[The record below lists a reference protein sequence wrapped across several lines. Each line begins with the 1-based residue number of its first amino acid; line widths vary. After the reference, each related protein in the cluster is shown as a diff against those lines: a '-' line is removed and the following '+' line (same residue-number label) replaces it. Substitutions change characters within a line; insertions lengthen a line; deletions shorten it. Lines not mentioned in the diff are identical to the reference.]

1 MSDERKLPETGN
13 LDEGFNEEFDFGEGE
28 TESHPVKPTP
38 NKGGRQKII
47 AIIFLVVILVV
58 AIMGY
63 RLYSSKPAVSKT
75 TTASV
80 PTPKPVQA
88 PAMPTTSTTSTTDE
102 FAAALAG
109 VTPPPAPPVSAPIV
123 VNPTPAPVPVP
134 VPAPTITT
142 TTTATANTE
151 QTEISKLNDGL
162 NTLNSQID
170 SILSQ
175 IKYLDAYSREV
186 SDNLNKLN
194 DSINTMDTRLSTLT
208 NTTTMLSKDVGA
220 VKSEVG
226 QVKEVLKEDGLDINS
241 DTSSQGK
248 SGPQAKSD
256 RIAIEEPEYTVHAV
270 VPGRAWL
277 KSSKGQI
284 VTVAEGD
291 SIGDY
296 GKILVIDAA
305 NGVVLTS
312 SGVAFR

>member
-1 MSDERKLPETGN
+1 MSDERKSPETGN

-28 TESHPVKPTP
+28 TETHSVTPTP
-38 NKGGRQKII
+38 NKGGRQKLI

-63 RLYSSKPAVSKT
+63 RLYSSKSAVSKP

-80 PTPKPVQA
+80 PTPKPVQT
-88 PAMPTTSTTSTTDE
+88 PVTPTTSTTSSAAEDE

-109 VTPPPAPPVSAPIV
+109 VTPPSAPVSTPIV
-123 VNPTPAPVPVP
+123 INPTPAPAP
-134 VPAPTITT
+134 VPAPTTT
-142 TTTATANTE
+142 TTPTSTATPE
-151 QTEISKLNDGL
+151 KTEISKLNDGL

-194 DSINTMDTRLSTLT
+194 DSISTMDTRLSALT

-241 DTSSQGK
+241 DTSSQR